1 MRTKQILLILPLLLA
16 LVLLQSA
23 FWVPT
28 VGSQAASNS
37 GRLETFIEAR
47 PSEFKLINPILG
59 SDAATQEF
67 MDRRIYDRLIDADDK
82 LDVVPN
88 LAESW
93 VVTEEAYVAVRP
105 ELRLPDGTKVTGAT
119 LVSAIEQ
126 GFSGPLSDLAGKLR
140 SVELV
145 APTERTRR
153 ETALVERPGGKS
165 DPIDASVRVRLPE
178 RVRLSLDA
186 VEPKLFERLEAVLGA
201 AYFRGMDVK
210 GRISVEP
217 ASAAS
222 AFDSKLEEL
231 FAVGEHNPIVTFKL
245 RAGVRF
251 HDGHP
256 FTASDVRFTHAA
268 IVDPKNTSPRAATYD
283 TVDHVDVVD
292 ELTARIVYK
301 KLNST
306 SVLDW
311 VLMGMLPEHLLNAE
325 ALEREM
331 NARGIPSEQRAKFS
345 IRDSN
350 FNRRPIGTGRYRFVD
365 SVPDQYAVLERNDD
379 YWGEKPRYRRVISRV
394 IPDKLAQELEL
405 HAGSIDRYEAE
416 PHQAARLR
424 SDQKLQVVSRGEG
437 FYTYIAYNL
446 RHPPFDDVRVRRA
459 LGMAVNVDDIIQFVL
474 FGEGKRASG
483 PYFSNTPFHDP
494 DTPLL
499 PYDPARAL
507 ALLEEVGYRK
517 NAQGILEKDGKPFEF
532 TLISN
537 SGNPQRKAIV
547 TIVQEAWRRLGVRCT
562 TQLFEFPVFLE
573 QFVHVRKF
581 DAFVLG
587 WIGADITPDRR
598 QIWHSS
604 QTGNYKLN
612 FAGYVNREADALMD
626 QILLEY
632 DRSRQIA
639 LARRLHRRIAEDVPY
654 TFLYEPSRPY
664 ALDARIAVAA
674 PELGPGRFLPV
685 TTAPSGEYDHYFPRW
700 FTRPGQ
706 ASVAE

>member
-1 MRTKQILLILPLLLA
+1 MRTKQILLFLPLLLA
-16 LVLLQSA
+16 LVLLQSS
-23 FWVPT
+23 FWVPSY
-28 VGSQAASNS
+28 GSQSATNS
-37 GRLETFIEAR
+37 GRLETFVEAR
-47 PSEFKLINPILG
+47 GGDYKQLNPMLNT
-59 SDAATQEF
+59 DASTQEF
-67 MDRRIYDRLIDADDK
+67 MDRRIYDRLIDADEK
-82 LDVVPN
+82 LDVAPN

-93 VVTEEAYVAVRP
+93 TVTEEAYVAVRP
-105 ELRLPDGTKVTGAT
+105 ELRLPDGSQVSGAS
-119 LVSAIEQ
+119 LKAAIEQ
-126 GFSGPLSDLAGKLR
+126 GFRGPLSDLSPKLQA
-140 SVELV
+140 VELV
-145 APTERTRR
+145 AAAERTRR
-153 ETALVERPGGKS
+153 ETALEQKANGKS
-165 DPIDASVRVRLPE
+165 EPVDASVRVRLPE
-178 RVRLSLDA
+178 RVRISLDA

-201 AYFRGMDVK
+201 GYFRGMDAK
-210 GRISVEP
+210 SRISVDP
-217 ASAAS
+217 PSVSASFAS
-222 AFDSKLEEL
+222 RLDEL
-231 FAVGEHNPIVTFKL
+231 FAVGEHNPVVTFKL

-256 FTASDVRFTHAA
+256 FTARDVRFTHQA
-268 IVDPKNTSPRAATYD
+268 IVDPKNTSPRAATYES
-283 TVDHVDVVD
+283 VDHIDVID
-292 ELTARIVYK
+292 DLTVRIVYK

-306 SVLDW
+306 SLLEW
-311 VLMGMLPEHLLNAE
+311 ALMGMLPEHRLNRE

-331 NARGIPSEQRAKFS
+331 NARKIPAEQRAKFS
-345 IRDSN
+345 IRDSD
-350 FNRRPIGTGRYRFVD
+350 FNQRPIGTGRYRLGERVA
-365 SVPDQYAVLERNDD
+365 DQYAVLERNED

-405 HAGSIDRYEAE
+405 HSGSIDRYEAE

-424 SDQKLQVVSRGEG
+424 ADPRLQVVSRGEG

-459 LGMAVNVDDIIQFVL
+459 LGMAINVDDIIKYVL

-499 PYDPARAL
+499 PYDPDKAL
-507 ALLEEVGYRK
+507 ALLGEVGYEK

-537 SGNPQRKAIV
+537 AGNPQRKAIV

-612 FAGYVNREADALMD
+612 FAGYASPEADALMD

-632 DRSRQIA
+632 DRSKQSA
-639 LARRLHRRIAEDVPY
+639 LARKLHRRIAEDVPY

-664 ALDARIAVAA
+664 ALDARIAVDA
-674 PELGPGRFLPV
+674 PELGPGRFLPI
-685 TTAPSGEYDHYFPRW
+685 TRTPSGEIDYYFPRW
-700 FTRPGQ
+700 FTRSGQ
-706 ASVAE
+706 AAVAE